1 MIDRYSLPGAASF
14 FSAIIDA
21 LRDGTSMVVAA
32 PSTSAE
38 SLTAAL
44 ETRLSEDWRITG
56 PLEPKGGAPIDEV
69 WEALGIEISDEIRRS
84 AAQMVAS
91 IDSKRLVIVSAIEVR
106 HWPDWKQ
113 FICEYAEAS
122 RAVPELSRTQL
133 IIITAGIPKS
143 SLPSR
148 TAALRQ
154 FLWDGVF
161 GEADVVS
168 YIMQSWPQGGRR
180 IDAKAKLI
188 CQIITRLG
196 LWDFDLVDWLLGMN
210 PRDLFEPLGLLQ
222 RASEELPSC
231 CPTASSWEMGGVA
244 QVDGEDC
251 VHSLWL
257 LHIGDPNDELS
268 MRLWAAQAAQLLP
281 ALELQRRCIA
291 RRMKHARLSLPML
304 VDGEKVYDPLH
315 LEIGPLF
322 HQARLNRLPRDII
335 QAAERCWDTRNKLAH
350 LQTLSAAEALDY
362 DYRSSGY

>member
-14 FSAIIDA
+14 FSEIVDA

-32 PSTSAE
+32 PKTIAE

-56 PLEPKGGAPIDEV
+56 PLAPNGGSPIDEM
-69 WEALGIEISDEIRRS
+69 WEALGIENRNEIRRS
-84 AAQMVAS
+84 AAQIVAA
-91 IDSKRLVIVSAIEVR
+91 IEWKQVVIVSTVEGKY
-106 HWPDWKQ
+106 WPEWKQ

-133 IIITAGIPKS
+133 IVITAGIPKS

-148 TAALRQ
+148 AAALKQ
-154 FLWDGVF
+154 FLWDGVV
-161 GEADVVS
+161 GEADVIS
-168 YIMQSWPQGGRR
+168 YIMQSWRQGGRR
-180 IDAKAKLI
+180 IDPKAKLI
-188 CQIITRLG
+188 GQIITRLG
-196 LWDFDLVDWLLGMN
+196 LWDFDLVDWLLGVN
-210 PRDLFEPLGLLQ
+210 PRDLFEPIKLLQ
-222 RASEELPSC
+222 RASEELPSL

-244 QVDGEDC
+244 HVDGEDC

-257 LHIGDPNDELS
+257 FHCGDPNDELS

-281 ALELQRRCIA
+281 ALELQRRSIA
-291 RRMKHARLSLPML
+291 RRMKQARLCLPMII
-304 VDGEKVYDPLH
+304 DGEKVYDPIH

-335 QAAERCWDTRNKLAH
+335 QAAERCWETRNKLAH
-350 LQTLSAAEALDY
+350 LQTLSAAEALD
-362 DYRSSGY
+362 DFSYR